1 MCSNKKKNS
10 KDSVGVI
17 SGRYDALIRSYATT
31 GIICCCRLGSRPACI
46 RTSAPSTLTR
56 ILDRRMRCAGCWTLI
71 GSWTIATIRW
81 TSSLFRRPGLRL
93 PDVPSRPSAWIPV
106 EGNLPWTPSL
116 PGRMDRAA
124 PWTPDSR
131 VAFVWSPLV
140 APSPV
145 VITPYGSFSYSY
157 CILWLLVS
165 NGN

>member
-1 MCSNKKKNS
+1 MS
-10 KDSVGVI
+10 DQI
-17 SGRYDALIRSYATT
+17 SATT
-31 GIICCCRLGSRPACI
+31 GIICCCRLGSRPVCI
-46 RTSAPSTLTR
+46 WISAPSTLTR
-56 ILDRRMRCAGCWTLI
+56 ILDRRTRCVGCWTSI
-71 GSWTIATIRW
+71 GSWTIVIIHW
-81 TSSLFRRPGLRL
+81 TLFLFRRPGPRL
-93 PDVPSRPSAWIPV
+93 PVVPSRPSVWTLD
-106 EGNLPWTPSL
+106 EGNPPWTPSHR
-116 PGRMDRAA
+116 GRMDRGA